1 MENSQTW
8 QKFRRPLTYLA
19 ALAVYAIIAIP
30 LSYRHR
36 EHLHADLVAYIRR
49 AIYFCQGDFYHFI
62 TGYWSP
68 FISISI
74 APFLGI
80 FKMDGLYAAHAMIA
94 VWGGL
99 LVIAF
104 GLFLDSFF
112 DFHWIWKLAAMI
124 VVAAHTATVGQRQIT
139 PDPILSACLLA
150 YFAALYHPR
159 LHRPRGYVLAGLLGG
174 MAYLGKGY
182 GFPFVAIHLPMTFIL
197 RALTPRRAPVTSRA
211 AVAPLR
217 GLAFA
222 IIGFLLAAGPWVAAI
237 SCRYHHLTFSTAGP
251 IAHAIVGPSPSARI
265 FPPFTP
271 PQAPYIIDW
280 ENPESITHVLWSPF
294 SSRQNFYWQLQII
307 GGNAKRMY
315 NDFCAFDLLH
325 LCAISV
331 VLGALAAV
339 GVLPLKTQRM
349 KVTWLLL
356 TILLYCAGFLPMFY
370 TDRYMSWLILPLT
383 LVLFLIIILDVRL
396 PRRPVFK
403 GRSAFEY
410 APNILAV
417 ILLISLALAAGR
429 LIEMDFQTRP
439 SGIYRGIAHD
449 IIAAGLRGP
458 IASNDRIKTYYVAL
472 HTGQR
477 FVGFP
482 PDLDPQVADRKL
494 HEAGV
499 RMLIL
504 WPDDYSSRFNQEA
517 AECAAAVAK
526 LPTWQKVPRRKQSI
540 EIFVPAEAA
549 R

>member
-1 MENSQTW
+1 
-8 QKFRRPLTYLA
+8 
-19 ALAVYAIIAIP
+19 
-30 LSYRHR
+30 
-36 EHLHADLVAYIRR
+36 
-49 AIYFCQGDFYHFI
+49 
-62 TGYWSP
+62 
-68 FISISI
+68 
-74 APFLGI
+74 
-80 FKMDGLYAAHAMIA
+80 
-94 VWGGL
+94 
-99 LVIAF
+99 
-104 GLFLDSFF
+104 
-112 DFHWIWKLAAMI
+112 
-124 VVAAHTATVGQRQIT
+124 
-139 PDPILSACLLA
+139 
-150 YFAALYHPR
+150 
-159 LHRPRGYVLAGLLGG
+159 
-174 MAYLGKGY
+174 
-182 GFPFVAIHLPMTFIL
+182 
-197 RALTPRRAPVTSRA
+197 
-211 AVAPLR
+211 
-217 GLAFA
+217 
-222 IIGFLLAAGPWVAAI
+222 
-237 SCRYHHLTFSTAGP
+237 
-251 IAHAIVGPSPSARI
+251 
-265 FPPFTP
+265 
-271 PQAPYIIDW
+271 
-280 ENPESITHVLWSPF
+280 
-294 SSRQNFYWQLQII
+294 
-307 GGNAKRMY
+307 
-315 NDFCAFDLLH
+315 
-325 LCAISV
+325 
-331 VLGALAAV
+331 
-339 GVLPLKTQRM
+339 
-349 KVTWLLL
+349 
-356 TILLYCAGFLPMFY
+356 
-370 TDRYMSWLILPLT
+370 MSWLILPLT